1 MDKISKKI
9 RKHLRIVKTYE
20 GVDSNTNLS
29 KKSGIPTKNLIR
41 LNANENPYGTISEVK
56 NSLQGIALH
65 EYPDPEQ
72 KTIRKAISEYV
83 NLPDNLIIAGAGGDE
98 IIDLI
103 LRLFINEKDEVIDCI
118 PTFGMYNF
126 AAKLSNSSIV
136 SIPRNN
142 NWELDIKKIIS
153 KITDKTKVIFI
164 ASPNNP
170 TGNLAQEDQI
180 IDLLETGIIV
190 CLDETYFEFSNF
202 SFLHLLSKYN
212 NLIIIRS
219 FSKWAG
225 IAGLR
230 VGYAIS
236 SEIITKH
243 LMDIKQPYNIN
254 VAAENAV
261 IQTLNYKDKLFENVK
276 KLIDEKIRLEEHIK
290 GCHNITSFPSQAN
303 FILCKFSGFS
313 SEKIYDIFAAEGIFT
328 RKFDQ
333 KMLENCIRISAGTP
347 EQTDKVIS
355 VINKIE
361 KSNYI

>member
-9 RKHLRIVKTYE
+9 RKHLRIVQTYE
-20 GVDSNTNLS
+20 GVDSNINLS

-41 LNANENPYGTISEVK
+41 LNANENPYGTINEVK
-56 NSLQGIALH
+56 NSLQDISLH

-72 KTIRKAISEYV
+72 KILRKAISEYV
-83 NLPDNLIIAGAGGDE
+83 HLPDNLIIAGAGGDE

-126 AAKLSNSSIV
+126 AAKLSNSSII
-136 SIPRNN
+136 SISRKN
-142 NWELDIKKIIS
+142 NWELDIEKIIS

-170 TGNLAQEDQI
+170 TGNLTKEEQI
-180 IDLLETGIIV
+180 IELLETGIIV

-202 SFLHLLSKYN
+202 SLSHLLNKYS

-236 SEIITKH
+236 SEIIIKH
-243 LMDIKQPYNIN
+243 LMDIKQPYNVN
-254 VAAENAV
+254 VAAEKAV
-261 IQTLNYKDKLFENVK
+261 IQTLKYKDKLFENVK
-276 KLIDEKIRLEEHIK
+276 KLMDEKVRLEEYVK
-290 GCHNITSFPSQAN
+290 TCNNVTSFPSHAN
-303 FILCKFSGFS
+303 FVLCKFSEFS
-313 SEKIYDIFAAEGIFT
+313 SEKIYDFFAAEGIFT

-355 VINKIE
+355 VISKIE
-361 KSNYI
+361 KSNNI

>member
-20 GVDSNTNLS
+20 GVDSNINLS

-41 LNANENPYGTISEVK
+41 LNANENPYGTIPEVK
-56 NSLQGIALH
+56 NSLQEIALH

-72 KTIRKAISEYV
+72 KIIRKAISEYV
-83 NLPDNLIIAGAGGDE
+83 SLPENLIIAGAGGDE

-136 SIPRNN
+136 SISRKN
-142 NWELDIKKIIS
+142 NWELDTEKIIS

-170 TGNLAQEDQI
+170 TGNLAQENQI

-202 SFLHLLSKYN
+202 SFSHLLNKYS
-212 NLIIIRS
+212 NLIIIIS

-236 SEIITKH
+236 SEII
-243 LMDIKQPYNIN
+243 IISSN
-254 VAAENAV
+254 
-261 IQTLNYKDKLFENVK
+261 
-276 KLIDEKIRLEEHIK
+276 LI
-290 GCHNITSFPSQAN
+290 
-303 FILCKFSGFS
+303 
-313 SEKIYDIFAAEGIFT
+313 
-328 RKFDQ
+328 
-333 KMLENCIRISAGTP
+333 M
-347 EQTDKVIS
+347 
-355 VINKIE
+355 
-361 KSNYI
+361 